1 MTNMDTYT
9 TLNRGSVALITV
21 DVQNDFVL
29 PGAPAEMPGASR
41 MIAKV
46 VQLVQAFRRAQ
57 KLVIHVVRLYLPDGS
72 NVDLCRRTAIRSGKQ
87 VVLPGTE
94 GSELVAELK
103 PSPSTRLQSEL
114 LLGGNMQPIGDHE
127 VIVYKPRWGA
137 FYRTPLEAFLRE
149 HRVDSLVF
157 CGCNFPNCPR
167 ASIYEA
173 SERDFKI
180 ALVKDAVS
188 GLYEQGTR
196 ELERIGV
203 SIQTTAEMTSWLE
216 EARDPVPYPEH

>member
-1 MTNMDTYT
+1 MDTPIQ
-9 TLNRGSVALITV
+9 LDSRAVALITI

-29 PGAPAEMPGASR
+29 PGSPAEMPGAYQ
-41 MIAKV
+41 MIPNVA
-46 VQLVQAFRRAQ
+46 QLIEAFRRAQ
-57 KLVIHVVRLYLPDGS
+57 KPVIHVVRLYLSDGS
-72 NVDLCRRTAIRSGKQ
+72 NVDLCRRGTIRSGKQ

-103 PSPSTRLQSEL
+103 LSPSVRLQPKL
-114 LLGGNMQPIGDHE
+114 LLEGNVQPVGDHE

-149 HRVDSLVF
+149 RGIDSLVF

-180 ALVKDAVS
+180 AIATDAIS
-188 GLYEQGTR
+188 GLYDQGRR

-203 SIQTTAEMTSWLE
+203 CVQDTAGVLSWLN
-216 EARDPVPYPEH
+216 ANSS

>member
-1 MTNMDTYT
+1 
-9 TLNRGSVALITV
+9 
-21 DVQNDFVL
+21 
-29 PGAPAEMPGASR
+29 MPGAR
-41 MIAKV
+41 QMIPKV
-46 VQLVQAFRRAQ
+46 AELIQAFRHA
-57 KLVIHVVRLYLPDGS
+57 KKPVIHVVRLYLPDGS
-72 NVDLCRRTAIRSGKQ
+72 NVDLCRREAIRLGKQ
-87 VVLPGTE
+87 IVLPETE

-103 PSPSTRLQSEL
+103 PSRSVRLQSEL
-114 LLGGNMQPIGDHE
+114 LLQGNMQIIGDQE
-127 VIVYKPRWGA
+127 VVVYKPRWGA

-180 ALVKDAVS
+180 GLATDAVS
-188 GLYEQGTR
+188 GLYEEGIR

-203 SIQTTAEMTSWLE
+203 SIQKTGEIISWLE
-216 EARDPVPYPEH
+216 EVSQ

>member
-1 MTNMDTYT
+1 MPMTSMDTDT
-9 TLNRGSVALITV
+9 KLNRSSIALVTV

-29 PGAPAEMPGASR
+29 PGAPAEMPGASQ
-41 MIAKV
+41 MIPNV

-57 KLVIHVVRLYLPDGS
+57 KPVIHVVRLYLPDGS

-87 VVLPGTE
+87 IVLPGTE
-94 GSELVAELK
+94 GSELVAGLK
-103 PSPSTRLQSEL
+103 PSPSIRLQSEL
-114 LLGGNMQPIGDHE
+114 LLGGNVQPIRDHE
-127 VIVYKPRWGA
+127 VIMYKPRWGA

-149 HRVDSLVF
+149 RRVDSLVF

-180 ALVKDAVS
+180 ALVTDAVS
-188 GLYEQGTR
+188 SLYGQGVR

-203 SIQTTAEMTSWLE
+203 FIQDAAEIISWLGKTG
-216 EARDPVPYPEH
+216 VG